1 MGSKLHKNA
10 IKSWII
16 SRAIGTVLFLIISLT
31 VFYIM
36 KFKFEIQWVV
46 KNAKYILFGIE
57 IIGLLCII
65 DVIINPIIEYKT
77 WVYELTSDKI
87 DFTKGILT
95 KKRTIVPIIKIE
107 HIKINRGPIN
117 SKLGL
122 ANIEIF
128 TAGGSHEIPN
138 IEVKVAEEIG
148 EYLNNKIKEK
158 VEEFNEKNRSL

>member
-1 MGSKLHKNA
+1 MGNKLHKNA
-10 IKSWII
+10 IKSWVI
-16 SRAIGTVLFLIISLT
+16 SRSIGTILFLFISLT
-31 VFYIM
+31 AFYIM
-36 KFKFEIQWVV
+36 KSKFEIHWVIR
-46 KNAKYILFGIE
+46 NEKYILLAVG
-57 IIGLLCII
+57 IIGLLSII
-65 DVIINPIIEYKT
+65 DVIVNPIIEYKT

-87 DFTKGILT
+87 DFTQGIFT

-117 SKLGL
+117 SRLGL

>member
-1 MGSKLHKNA
+1 MGNKLHKNA
-10 IKSWII
+10 IKSWVI
-16 SRAIGTVLFLIISLT
+16 SRSIGTILFLFISLT
-31 VFYIM
+31 AFYIM
-36 KFKFEIQWVV
+36 KSKFEIHWVMR
-46 KNAKYILFGIE
+46 NEKYILLAVG
-57 IIGLLCII
+57 IIGLLSII
-65 DVIINPIIEYKT
+65 DVIVNPIIEYKT

-87 DFTKGILT
+87 DFTQGIFT

-117 SKLGL
+117 SRLGL

-158 VEEFNEKNRSL
+158 VEEFNEKNRNL

>member
-1 MGSKLHKNA
+1 MGKKLHKNA
-10 IKSWII
+10 IKSWVI
-16 SRAIGTVLFLIISLT
+16 SRSIGTILFLFISLT
-31 VFYIM
+31 AFYIM
-36 KFKFEIQWVV
+36 KSKFEIHWVIR
-46 KNAKYILFGIE
+46 NEKYILLAVG
-57 IIGLLCII
+57 IIGLLSII
-65 DVIINPIIEYKT
+65 DVIVNPIIEYKT

-87 DFTKGILT
+87 DFTQGIFT

-117 SKLGL
+117 SRLGL

>member
-1 MGSKLHKNA
+1 MENKLHKNA
-10 IKSWII
+10 IKSWVI
-16 SRAIGTVLFLIISLT
+16 SRSIGTILFLFISLT
-31 VFYIM
+31 AFYIM
-36 KFKFEIQWVV
+36 KSKFEIHWVIR
-46 KNAKYILFGIE
+46 NEKYILLAVG
-57 IIGLLCII
+57 IIGLLSII
-65 DVIINPIIEYKT
+65 DVIVNPIIEYKT

-87 DFTKGILT
+87 DFTQGIFT

-117 SKLGL
+117 SRLGL

-158 VEEFNEKNRSL
+158 VEEFNEKNRNL

>member
-1 MGSKLHKNA
+1 MKNKLHKNA
-10 IKSWII
+10 IKSWLI
-16 SRAIGTVLFLIISLT
+16 SNCIGTTLFLLISLT

-36 KFKFEIQWVV
+36 KSKFEVQWVIR
-46 KNAKYILFGIE
+46 NANYILWGIR

-65 DVIINPIIEYKT
+65 DIFVSPIIDYKSWT
-77 WVYELTSDKI
+77 YEVTNDKI
-87 DFTKGILT
+87 DFTRGIFV

-107 HIKINRGPIN
+107 HIKINRGPVN
-117 SKLGL
+117 SRLGL

-158 VEEFNEKNRSL
+158 VEEFNEKNRNL

>member
-1 MGSKLHKNA
+1 MGNKLHKNA
-10 IKSWII
+10 IKSWVI
-16 SRAIGTVLFLIISLT
+16 SRSIGTILFLFISLT
-31 VFYIM
+31 AFYIM
-36 KFKFEIQWVV
+36 KSKFEIHWVIR
-46 KNAKYILFGIE
+46 NEKYILLAVG
-57 IIGLLCII
+57 IIGLLSII
-65 DVIINPIIEYKT
+65 DVIVNPIIEYKT

-87 DFTKGILT
+87 DFTQGIFT

-158 VEEFNEKNRSL
+158 VEEFNEKNRNL

>member
-1 MGSKLHKNA
+1 MGNKLHKNA
-10 IKSWII
+10 IKSWVI
-16 SRAIGTVLFLIISLT
+16 SRSIGTILFLFISLT
-31 VFYIM
+31 AFYIM
-36 KFKFEIQWVV
+36 KSKFEIHWVIR
-46 KNAKYILFGIE
+46 NEKYILLAVG
-57 IIGLLCII
+57 IIGLLSII
-65 DVIINPIIEYKT
+65 DVIVNPIIEYKT

-87 DFTKGILT
+87 DFTQGIFT

-117 SKLGL
+117 LRLGL

-158 VEEFNEKNRSL
+158 VEEFNEKNRNL

>member
-1 MGSKLHKNA
+1 MGNKLHKNA
-10 IKSWII
+10 IKSWVI
-16 SRAIGTVLFLIISLT
+16 SRSIGTILFLFISLT
-31 VFYIM
+31 AFYIM
-36 KFKFEIQWVV
+36 KSKFEIHWVIR
-46 KNAKYILFGIE
+46 NEKYILLAVG
-57 IIGLLCII
+57 IIGLLSII
-65 DVIINPIIEYKT
+65 DVILNPIIEYKT

-87 DFTKGILT
+87 DFTQGIFT

-117 SKLGL
+117 SRLGL

>member
-1 MGSKLHKNA
+1 MGNKLHKNA
-10 IKSWII
+10 IKSWVI
-16 SRAIGTVLFLIISLT
+16 SRCIGTILFLFISLI

-36 KFKFEIQWVV
+36 ESKFEIQWIV
-46 KNAKYILFGIE
+46 KNSKYILLGIS

-65 DVIINPIIEYKT
+65 DTIINPIIEYKT
-77 WVYELTSDKI
+77 WIYELTSDKI
-87 DFTKGILT
+87 DFTQGIFT

-117 SKLGL
+117 SRLGL

-158 VEEFNEKNRSL
+158 VEEFNEKNRNL

>member
-1 MGSKLHKNA
+1 MNKLHKNA
-10 IKSWII
+10 IKSWMI
-16 SRAIGTVLFLIISLT
+16 SRFIGTILFLAISLI

-36 KFKFEIQWVV
+36 TSKFEIRWVIE
-46 KNAKYILFGIE
+46 NANYILFAIG

-65 DVIINPIIEYKT
+65 DITVNPIIEYKT
-77 WVYELTSDKI
+77 WVYELTNDKI
-87 DFTKGILT
+87 DFTKGIFI

-107 HIKINRGPIN
+107 HIKINKGPIN

-128 TAGGSHEIPN
+128 TAGGAHEIPN
-138 IEVKVAEEIG
+138 IEVKVAEDIC

-158 VEEFNEKNRSL
+158 VKEFNEKNRNL

>member
-1 MGSKLHKNA
+1 MGNKLHKNA
-10 IKSWII
+10 IKSWMI
-16 SRAIGTVLFLIISLT
+16 SNIIGTVLFLVISLI

-36 KFKFEIQWVV
+36 KSKFEIQWVV
-46 KNAKYILFGIE
+46 RNANYILFGIG
-57 IIGLLCII
+57 IIGSLSII
-65 DVIINPIIEYKT
+65 DVIVSPVIQYKT
-77 WVYELTSDKI
+77 WVYEFTSDKI
-87 DFTKGILT
+87 DFTQGIFT

-117 SKLGL
+117 SRLGL

>member
-1 MGSKLHKNA
+1 MGNKLHKNA
-10 IKSWII
+10 IKSWVI
-16 SRAIGTVLFLIISLT
+16 SRSIGTILFLFISLT
-31 VFYIM
+31 AFYIM
-36 KFKFEIQWVV
+36 KSKFEIHWVIR
-46 KNAKYILFGIE
+46 NEKYILLAVG
-57 IIGLLCII
+57 IIGLLSII
-65 DVIINPIIEYKT
+65 DVIVNPIIEYKT

-87 DFTKGILT
+87 DFTQGIFT

-117 SKLGL
+117 SRLGL

-158 VEEFNEKNRSL
+158 VEEFNEKNRNL

>member
-1 MGSKLHKNA
+1 MGNKLHKNA
-10 IKSWII
+10 IKSWVI
-16 SRAIGTVLFLIISLT
+16 SRSIGTILFLFISLT
-31 VFYIM
+31 AFYIM
-36 KFKFEIQWVV
+36 KSKFEIHWVIR
-46 KNAKYILFGIE
+46 NEKYILLAVGIIE
-57 IIGLLCII
+57 LLSII
-65 DVIINPIIEYKT
+65 DVILNPIIEYKT

-87 DFTKGILT
+87 DFTQGIFT

-117 SKLGL
+117 SRLGL